1 VRATV
6 PGVRPSRA
14 QVAITFEGRRLACFA
29 GDSVSAAMIDAGEL
43 VCREAADGSPRGVF
57 CGMGVCH
64 ECLVTIDGRPGQRAC
79 MTPVRD
85 GMEVGIQPPRPS
97 LAGVPPQ
104 PSPVHREL
112 ACDVLVIG
120 AGAAGMT
127 AASIAAEAGLDV
139 VLVDERPKLGG
150 QFYKQPAREGASDE
164 AALDPQYRAG
174 RALIERLERSGC
186 QILSQT
192 QVWAVFGP
200 HEIAA
205 VSPAESLV
213 LRPRRLVLATG
224 AYERGVPLPGW
235 TLPGVMTT
243 GAAQT
248 LLRAYQVVPGRRVLV
263 AGNGPL
269 NMQVAAELVRAG
281 AQVVALAEL
290 AARPVPGRL
299 EPAARMLVLA
309 PDLIR
314 DGLGYQRTL
323 RRAGVPTLYRSAL
336 VRAEG
341 ERSVARATVAR
352 IGVDG
357 RAIEG
362 SERTFEV
369 DAVCMGYG
377 FLSSTELSRAA
388 GCRHA
393 FDPEQG
399 QLVVVRDGR
408 GRTSLDEVWAI
419 GDGAGVAGARVAH
432 GLGVLAA
439 LDIARGL
446 GVAPAPSAIAEERV
460 VERALRRATRF
471 QQSLW
476 RVYRAP
482 RLTDQ
487 LARDDTEICRCES
500 VSRGVIAAAVDGGIE
515 HVGAIKRAT
524 RAGMGGCQGRYCGI
538 VLAEV
543 SARSSGHELG
553 EYSLFSP
560 TAPIKPTRIG
570 SL

>member
-6 PGVRPSRA
+6 PGVHPSRA
-14 QVAITFEGRRLACFA
+14 TLTITFEGRTLACFA
-29 GDSVSAAMIDAGEL
+29 GDSVSAAMLDAGEL

-57 CGMGVCH
+57 CGMGVCY
-64 ECLVTIDGRPGQRAC
+64 ECLVTIDGRPGRRAC
-79 MTPVRD
+79 MTPVRG
-85 GMEVGIQPPRPS
+85 GMEIGIQPSRPS
-97 LAGVPPQ
+97 LAGLPARPA
-104 PSPVHREL
+104 PLRREL

-120 AGAAGMT
+120 AGAAGMA
-127 AASIAAEAGLDV
+127 AASRAAEAGVDV

-150 QFYKQPAREGASDE
+150 QFYKQPAREGTSDE

-192 QVWAVFGP
+192 QVWAIFGP

-205 VSPAESLV
+205 VSPTESLV

-281 AQVVALAEL
+281 AEVVALAEL
-290 AARPVPGRL
+290 APRPLPGRL
-299 EPAARMLVLA
+299 DAAGRMLVLA

-323 RRAGVPTLYRSAL
+323 RSAAVPTLYRSAL

-341 ERSVARATVAR
+341 ECSVERAFVAR
-352 IGVDG
+352 IDDDG
-357 RAIEG
+357 RAIAG
-362 SERTFEV
+362 SERAFDV

-377 FLSSTELSRAA
+377 FLSSTELSRAT

-393 FDPEQG
+393 YDARQG
-399 QLVVVRDGR
+399 QLVVVRDER
-408 GRTSLDEVWAI
+408 GRTSIDDVWAI
-419 GDGAGVAGARVAH
+419 GDGAGVAGARVARAI
-432 GLGVLAA
+432 GTLAA
-439 LDIARGL
+439 LDVVRGL
-446 GVAPAPSAIAEERV
+446 GGADAPGAANEERAAA
-460 VERALRRATRF
+460 RALRRAARF
-471 QQSLW
+471 QEALW

-482 RLTDQ
+482 WLSDQ

-500 VSRGVIAAAVDGGIE
+500 VSRGVIDAAVHDGVE

-538 VLAEV
+538 VLAEL
-543 SARSSGHELG
+543 SGRSSGHELG
-553 EYSLFSP
+553 EHSLFSP